1 VKCVTKHWV
10 VEKVK
15 DWLIDNPKL
24 GSKALQGK
32 LKDEFKVLVPYKRVY
47 HGKEL
52 AMTQLFGD

>member
-1 VKCVTKHWV
+1 LVNRQP
-10 VEKVK
+10 KVRT
-15 DWLIDNPKL
+15 
-24 GSKALQGK
+24 KALQGK

>member
-47 HGKEL
+47 HWER
-52 AMTQLFGD
+52 TSHHSIVW